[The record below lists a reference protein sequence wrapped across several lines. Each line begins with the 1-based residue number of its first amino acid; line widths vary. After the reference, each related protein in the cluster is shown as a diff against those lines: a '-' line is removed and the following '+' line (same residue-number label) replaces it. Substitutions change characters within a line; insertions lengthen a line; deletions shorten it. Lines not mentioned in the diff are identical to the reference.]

1 MQAASSPGASVL
13 EHFGPP
19 HPSPSR
25 NKPLLGICTATG
37 AGFLRSLQSPWFDR
51 FSYIITEGAE
61 PTAEAAVG
69 QGGDM
74 RFLQR
79 DQQACS
85 MGFHRLLQ
93 FLHGSTYRYPEAGC
107 PANQPGL
114 AHLR

>member
-1 MQAASSPGASVL
+1 MQATSSPGASVL

-19 HPSPSR
+19 QHSPSR

-51 FSYIITEGAE
+51 YSCIIIEGEE

-79 DQQACS
+79 DQQARS
-85 MGFHRLLQ
+85 MAFHPLLQ
-93 FLHGSTYRYPEAGC
+93 ILYGSTYRYPEAGC